1 MSPGAI
7 DLLAAKLLL
16 VIAGASAYDPPVQS
30 PAIAFLPTATLE
42 QRVCGRP
49 CPVYAVFDPREGI
62 LLDERLDLSNDVYAR
77 SILLHELV
85 HIVKWKKAGHA
96 ARDCPEWM
104 TWESEAYRVQLGWLS
119 KLPPDWRDSSL
130 PRPNRSLLRCDG
142 DGSLAATSRSA
153 AAQSE

>member
-1 MSPGAI
+1 MTPIAI
-7 DLLAAKLLL
+7 DLLAVKLLL
-16 VIAGASAYDPPVQS
+16 VIAGATAYDPPVQP
-30 PAIAFLPTATLE
+30 PAIAFLPTAILE

-62 LLDERLDLSNDVYAR
+62 LLDERLDLSNDAYAR

-85 HIVKWKKAGHA
+85 HFVQWKKAGHA

-142 DGSLAATSRSA
+142 ALAAASGSA
-153 AAQSE
+153 AAPPE